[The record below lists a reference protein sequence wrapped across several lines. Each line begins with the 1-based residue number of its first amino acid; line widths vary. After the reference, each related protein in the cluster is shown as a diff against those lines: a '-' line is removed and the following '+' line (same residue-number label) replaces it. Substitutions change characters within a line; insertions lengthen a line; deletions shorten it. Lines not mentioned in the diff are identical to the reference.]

1 MVNAEWAHVSSSLT
15 RFTDLR
21 SLAKLYK
28 RAQVKKRRARTL
40 KPIANYLIK
49 RIADCSLAR
58 CTDLRLYHLKSGRWV
73 FNHGAS
79 KFHIILSQE
88 CLSLQ
93 FPENILVALCLRL
106 RASRQRVRPRRRR
119 AILMRRYC
127 LWAYSLVVGGPA
139 IIFWP
144 FAHNTLQWLVVVVV
158 WRKGIVWP
166 IERIHHTLFLSFPL
180 KRYRLTY
187 S

>member
-1 MVNAEWAHVSSSLT
+1 MVDAERAHVSSSLT

-127 LWAYSLVVGGPA
+127 LWAYSLVFGGPA
-139 IIFWP
+139 IILNPLHTCIAMACCCCCLTHWTYFVS
-144 FAHNTLQWLVVVVV
+144 FFS
-158 WRKGIVWP
+158 IVKVSP
-166 IERIHHTLFLSFPL
+166 DL
-180 KRYRLTY
+180 
-187 S
+187 

>member
-1 MVNAEWAHVSSSLT
+1 MVNAERAHGSSSLT

-21 SLAKLYK
+21 SVAKLYSYQYK
-28 RAQVKKRRARTL
+28 RAQVKKRRARTF

-73 FNHGAS
+73 FHHGAS

-93 FPENILVALCLRL
+93 FPENILVAQCLRV

-119 AILMRRYC
+119 AILMRRFVFKHIH
-127 LWAYSLVVGGPA
+127 LLLVALLLFFDPLHTIHCNGLLLLSDVKVLSDPLNVSA
-139 IIFWP
+139 
-144 FAHNTLQWLVVVVV
+144 TLCFFFFHC
-158 WRKGIVWP
+158 KGI
-166 IERIHHTLFLSFPL
+166 T
-180 KRYRLTY
+180 
-187 S
+187 

>member
-1 MVNAEWAHVSSSLT
+1 MVNAERAHVSSSLT

-119 AILMRRYC
+119 AILMRRFVFKHIHLLLVALLLFFDPLHTIHCNGLLLLSDVKVLSDPLNVSTILCFC
-127 LWAYSLVVGGPA
+127 L
-139 IIFWP
+139 F
-144 FAHNTLQWLVVVVV
+144 H
-158 WRKGIVWP
+158 
-166 IERIHHTLFLSFPL
+166 
-180 KRYRLTY
+180 
-187 S
+187 